1 MRQHNM
7 HKPAHAIAL
16 PHTRRFTT
24 LLVLTATI
32 GLAVSSCSSSAE
44 PVASSE
50 DSVAVDDESIASSSN
65 SDAADADDTESDGTE
80 ATGAE
85 DTDEPKLA
93 AVVIFDVLVTE
104 PTVAG
109 PHPELAWSAV
119 DGAASYDLIV
129 LDGAGDPYW
138 AWSGGATSVYLG
150 GVENPDAIGA
160 WVFDP
165 LTWIVTAR
173 DSDGQPLAMS
183 ERAELLP

>member
-7 HKPAHAIAL
+7 HKPAHAISL

-24 LLVLTATI
+24 LLMLTATI

-44 PVASSE
+44 PAALPE
-50 DSVAVDDESIASSSN
+50 DSVAVDDQSIASSSN
-65 SDAADADDTESDGTE
+65 SDAADAESDGTE
-80 ATGAE
+80 ETGAE
-85 DTDEPKLA
+85 DTDEPDLA

-138 AWSGGATSVYLG
+138 AWSGEATSVYLG
-150 GVENPDAIGA
+150 GVQNPDAVGA
-160 WVFDP
+160 WVFEP

-183 ERAELLP
+183 ERAELLPG